1 MYDLVKAEIANK
13 NIPQLIT
20 ISKSDIASRKDYVV
34 FTWEEDTEDAKKEMK
49 EANDL
54 SYVRKGLFRK
64 VMQSDTNTPLLAK
77 GNNYVYKQINA
88 WGDGMRANEFYDHPR
103 KSAFNNGFDPV
114 ENEVDDRT
122 IVNLYGV
129 AKQGIKEDL
138 SLDEMTAN
146 WENFHTLDENEPED
160 SPIENIEEE
169 SSEIEKDEVSLETDN
184 TQRDSVIE
192 NMDYRQLYR
201 EAKKVDSPADA
212 RGLALEYFA
221 LGGKIGSGSL
231 FTEVIT
237 KRDERF
243 VSPKRV
249 AEEVTS
255 RDYVTKVG
263 PGIKEVAHSIWDN
276 LPEDIQDRVDDQDI
290 RDEIISV
297 VSSYLKRQSI
307 AKEYIRAYSEATL
320 KELDPIAALVN
331 QYGVENINGKMLEG
345 LGYTPKQIGNILN
358 QIC

>member
-1 MYDLVKAEIANK
+1 
-13 NIPQLIT
+13 
-20 ISKSDIASRKDYVV
+20 
-34 FTWEEDTEDAKKEMK
+34 
-49 EANDL
+49 
-54 SYVRKGLFRK
+54 
-64 VMQSDTNTPLLAK
+64 
-77 GNNYVYKQINA
+77 
-88 WGDGMRANEFYDHPR
+88 
-103 KSAFNNGFDPV
+103 
-114 ENEVDDRT
+114 
-122 IVNLYGV
+122 
-129 AKQGIKEDL
+129 
-138 SLDEMTAN
+138 
-146 WENFHTLDENEPED
+146 
-160 SPIENIEEE
+160 
-169 SSEIEKDEVSLETDN
+169 
-184 TQRDSVIE
+184 
-192 NMDYRQLYR
+192 
-201 EAKKVDSPADA
+201 
-212 RGLALEYFA
+212 
-221 LGGKIGSGSL
+221 
-231 FTEVIT
+231 VIT

-249 AEEVTS
+249 AEEVNS

-320 KELDPIAALVN
+320 KELDPIAALIN